1 MQCPWCEED
10 MMALWVPAAE
20 ERQAPLCPVFEC
32 VCGFEFYVS
41 DCEEMQ
47 AWVQAVVLGEGEHH
61 D

>member
-1 MQCPWCEED
+1 
-10 MMALWVPAAE
+10 MALWVPAAE